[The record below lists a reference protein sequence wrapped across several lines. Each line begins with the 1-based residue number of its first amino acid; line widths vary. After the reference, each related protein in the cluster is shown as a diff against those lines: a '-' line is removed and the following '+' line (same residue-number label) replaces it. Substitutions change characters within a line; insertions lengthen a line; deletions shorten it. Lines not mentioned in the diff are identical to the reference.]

1 MSTEIIVTIGLFV
14 AGGFIGWLFRIDRLI
29 TKVVTNQDNSEKQ
42 FNENRAT
49 NLQEF
54 SKLWQA
60 HVDDVR
66 DLGAVK
72 ERLAGIEAAASIA
85 DRITNAVRDMRQEPA
100 SDRK

>member
-1 MSTEIIVTIGLFV
+1 VSTEIVVTIGLFV

-29 TKVVTNQDNSEKQ
+29 TKVVANQDNGEKQ
-42 FNENRAT
+42 FNETRAS

-72 ERLAGIEAAASIA
+72 ERLAGIESSADIA
-85 DRITNAVRDMRQEPA
+85 ERITNAIH
-100 SDRK
+100 SLRKDLADDGK